1 MKRHWL
7 IPMGIVLILVS
18 SCTTPQAT
26 PAPTTEYSPALTPT
40 ESDASLDKITI
51 SGHITK
57 NETWSG
63 TIHVTGD
70 IWVDENATITIVPGT
85 TVLISAGKDNQK
97 EYARSHIEINGRI
110 IAVGTPD
117 EMIVFTS
124 DAANPSFADW
134 SGIELRPGSRIE
146 YCIVEYAGR
155 AGLGVWSD
163 IPKDDSILI
172 SNCIIRH
179 IFMGAIAL
187 GGTTCARVTSNEVSD
202 CGSEGICVDPGAG
215 PYIAYNTVKH
225 TTVGIGTAPESFAVI
240 ENNILIDNIK
250 GIVTRAKDT
259 IRHNHISSPTR
270 QIYEQS
276 YMGHTFPYA
285 VEPPAIKFIGI
296 VAAEHCQATIEF
308 NDIVSNEI
316 GILIGPG
323 GNPPQTLR
331 NNNIHDNDMN
341 IDNQTNLD
349 IVVQHNWWGTTD
361 THTIEEKTWDYHDDP
376 NKGKVNYEPVK
387 TSEIAGAGPK

>member
-1 MKRHWL
+1 MKDE
-7 IPMGIVLILVS
+7 I
-18 SCTTPQAT
+18 
-26 PAPTTEYSPALTPT
+26 
-40 ESDASLDKITI
+40 
-51 SGHITK
+51 
-57 NETWSG
+57 WSG

-70 IWVDENATITIVPGT
+70 IWLDEDVTLTILPGT
-85 TVLISAGKDNQK
+85 TALISAGKDDQNRGSAVNLSESEK
-97 EYARSHIEINGRI
+97 KTFGSSWTEEYARSHIEINGRI

-124 DAANPSFADW
+124 DSPNPNFADW
-134 SGIELRPGSRIE
+134 SSIELRPGSRME
-146 YCIVEYAGR
+146 QCTVEYGGR
-155 AGLGVWSD
+155 AGVGIWSS
-163 IPKDDSILI
+163 IPSDNSVSI
-172 SNCIIRH
+172 SNCVVRH
-179 IFMGAIAL
+179 IFMGGIVL

-202 CGSEGICVDPGAG
+202 CGSEGIAVTPGGGA

-225 TTVGIGTAPESFAVI
+225 TTVGIATAPESFAVI

-270 QIYEQS
+270 QIHEQS

-285 VEPPAIKFIGI
+285 VEPPVIKFIGI

-323 GNPPQTLR
+323 GNPPQTLE

-349 IVVQHNWWGTTD
+349 IAAQHNWWGTTD
-361 THTIEEKTWDYHDDP
+361 THTIEEKTWDYHDDT